1 MSDYVKKKVI
11 RYPIDAEV
19 AIAYKCDDFWDL
31 EDKFKEID
39 KDFGNWKLK
48 PRFELDSSYNSKQ
61 GKSRYYLDYILN
73 YEYGACDGD
82 FGISQELTEKL
93 KDKYKPIFEKFI
105 EDIDVNKFRL
115 VKFCYY
121 NGCDC
126 PDYYETTPPMT
137 DDEEW

>member
-19 AIAYKCDDFWDL
+19 AIVYKCDDFWDL
-31 EDKFKEID
+31 ENKFKEID

-73 YEYGACDGD
+73 IDKYPDIIIYNNKEIKIEFDAIYN
-82 FGISQELTEKL
+82 GIEFIKVQERFDTAITMQELKAINEKCKEL
-93 KDKYKPIFEKFI
+93 GWN
-105 EDIDVNKFRL
+105 V
-115 VKFCYY
+115 
-121 NGCDC
+121 
-126 PDYYETTPPMT
+126 
-137 DDEEW
+137 